1 MSLFRTI
8 SLRGGRSVAVSG
20 LVVGLCAGLLG
31 GCAQTGPQVTHHW
44 VSQDKVAGNTYRSDV
59 AACSQGGAEL
69 SANSAAF
76 TAYQSCMK
84 ERGYALVAANDLEKV
99 SSEQPVNTRY

>member
-1 MSLFRTI
+1 MPLFSTI
-8 SLRGGRSVAVSG
+8 RRRGRLFVSG
-20 LVVGLCAGLLG
+20 SVIRAGFLLT

-59 AACSQGGAEL
+59 AACSQGGSEL

-84 ERGYALVAANDLEKV
+84 ERGYALVAATDLEKV
-99 SSEQPVNTRY
+99 SGDQPVNTRY